1 MGAVSPPKPDF
12 RSPWDKEASMS
23 RIAKS
28 RSRKS
33 SSLDAHARVLRGVDV
48 EKLRRYL
55 AFVRAVVGVST
66 RGASLQARKSA
77 VR

>member
-1 MGAVSPPKPDF
+1 
-12 RSPWDKEASMS
+12 MS
-23 RIAKS
+23 RIVKS

-33 SSLDAHARVLRGVDV
+33 RSLDAHARVLRGVDG

-66 RGASLQARKSA
+66 KSA
-77 VR
+77 ASKSAAR